1 MNFNDASSDVPV
13 GKKTP
18 ARKSNE
24 AGEDIYDN
32 TEKTLDNIAM
42 DSAQKAQERMHK
54 NENTNSSN
62 TIFSK

>member
-1 MNFNDASSDVPV
+1 MNFNNASTDVPV

-18 ARKSNE
+18 DRKSNE
-24 AGEDIYDN
+24 AGEDIFDN
-32 TEKTLDNIAM
+32 ATKTIDNVAM
-42 DSAQKAQERMHK
+42 DSAQRAQERIHK